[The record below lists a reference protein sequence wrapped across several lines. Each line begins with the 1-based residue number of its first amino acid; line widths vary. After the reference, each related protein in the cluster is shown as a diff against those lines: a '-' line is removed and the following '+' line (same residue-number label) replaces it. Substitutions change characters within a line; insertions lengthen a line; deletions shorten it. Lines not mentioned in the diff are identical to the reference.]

1 MSAPVFDGRPVRV
14 AIGEIAIA
22 AASPLQ
28 ARRLA
33 DALPAALD
41 RAFARLAARAPPAV
55 PLRQRPADRVAAEI
69 VKTVAERLEAKR

>member
-22 AASPLQ
+22 AVSPLQ

-41 RAFARLAARAPPAV
+41 RAFARLAAHAPPAV
-55 PLRQRPADRVAAEI
+55 PLRQRPADRVATQIARA
-69 VKTVAERLEAKR
+69 VSERLEVKR